1 MNNPEQLRT
10 DMNKL
15 HYINRVEYCEAK
27 ELASMVVV
35 KKKYVLV
42 PASDFIKLEIVGL
55 ASVEIADK
63 IENKERLFTSKLTV
77 FLPDRLEVGNKKL
90 CFRLRSITGEYFIF
104 GSSSRPYALLS
115 FTDSRPDSP
124 SSRCGSTMIATLT
137 DTVPMFSVLV

>member
-27 ELASMVVV
+27 DLASMVVV
-35 KKKYVLV
+35 KKKYGLV

-90 CFRLRSITGEYFIF
+90 CFRLRSVTGECFIM
-104 GSSSRPYALLS
+104 GTGSRPYALLTS
-115 FTDSRPDSP
+115 TRSCPDSP
-124 SSRCGSTMIATLT
+124 SSRCGNAMIATLT
-137 DTVPMFSVLV
+137 DTVPLLEVLV